1 MREAFVAA
9 GDTEVFTTTWSPAS
23 TTPSAPAT
31 ATTTTNA
38 EFGPVVL
45 VHGLGGSTINWYL
58 VGQPLADALG
68 RDVVALDLLGFGRTP
83 RDVRGSTIDANTE
96 LLLQFVRDTG
106 ARVLI
111 GNSMGGSI
119 SVRVAARHP
128 ELVDALVL
136 VNPALPFVGAAPSA
150 RGMRNLT
157 VFALAA
163 LPKAG
168 PWIIDTRG
176 RRIGATAVV
185 DASLRATCRDPAAM
199 DESIRAALIEQTE
212 WRQAAGVAGVAYH
225 DAIRSLLR
233 YLTTAMATDITAV
246 QARTLVVHGRDDML
260 VPLALAHGLSTQRP
274 EWQVETLACGHL
286 PPLEAP
292 EELVDVAT
300 RWLAGDAAV
309 NTA

>member
-1 MREAFVAA
+1 VKREAFVEI
-9 GDTEVFTTTWSPAS
+9 GGTQVFTTTWSPA
-23 TTPSAPAT
+23 PT
-31 ATTTTNA
+31 ADHETGA
-38 EFGPVVL
+38 RPPLVL

-68 RDVVALDLLGFGRTP
+68 TDVVALDLLGFGRTP
-83 RDVRGSTIDANTE
+83 RDGRGATVDANTD
-96 LLLQFVRDTG
+96 LLLDFVRHTG
-106 ARVLI
+106 ARVLV

-119 SVRVAARHP
+119 SVRLASQHP
-128 ELVDALVL
+128 ELVDTLVL

-168 PWIIDTRG
+168 PWIIDTRA

-185 DASLRATCRDPAAM
+185 DASLRATCSDPEAM
-199 DESIRAALIEQTE
+199 DTTIRDALIEQTE
-212 WRQAAGVAGVAYH
+212 WRHATGVAGLAYH

-233 YLTTAMATDITAV
+233 YLTTAMASDIAAV

-260 VPLALAHGLSTQRP
+260 VPLALAHGLSARRP
-274 EWQVETLACGHL
+274 EWQVETLECGHL

-292 EELVDVAT
+292 AALVDLAT
-300 RWLAGDAAV
+300 AWLAGAV
-309 NTA
+309 PANTA

>member
-1 MREAFVAA
+1 VRREGFVRIGSTDVWTARWVPATSAA
-9 GDTEVFTTTWSPAS
+9 GR
-23 TTPSAPAT
+23 APL
-31 ATTTTNA
+31 
-38 EFGPVVL
+38 VL

-58 VGQPLADALG
+58 VGQPIADALG
-68 RDVVALDLLGFGRTP
+68 TDVIALDLLGFGRTG
-83 RDVRGSTIDANTE
+83 RDERGSTVEANTD
-96 LLLQFVRDTG
+96 LLLAFVRELG

-119 SVRVAARHP
+119 AVRLAAGHP

-136 VNPALPFVGAAPSA
+136 VNPALPFVRAAPSA

-157 VFALAA
+157 VFTLAA
-163 LPKAG
+163 IPKAG
-168 PWIIDTRG
+168 PWIIDTRA

-185 DASLRATCRDPAAM
+185 DASLRATCRDPEAM
-199 DESIRAALIEQTE
+199 DADIRAALIEQTE
-212 WRQAAGVAGVAYH
+212 WRHAAGHAGLAYH

-233 YLTTAMATDITAV
+233 YLRTSMASDLADV

-260 VPLALAHGLSTQRP
+260 VPLALAHGLSARRP
-274 EWQVETLACGHL
+274 EWQVETLECGHL

-292 EELVDVAT
+292 GALVDVAT
-300 RWLAGDAAV
+300 QWLAGDAAV